1 MHNRPMRA
9 AHVFVDE
16 TKERGLLLTAAAMLP
31 GGLHTARK
39 HMRGLVMPRQRRIHF
54 FREGDA
60 RRKKILD
67 VIIDLAP
74 TCTIYD
80 SSRYS
85 RRQQRETCLQALV
98 ADLASSR
105 AQMLVLERDDSILDL
120 DRRLLYRQVH
130 NAWAT
135 PNCDISTCGHV
146 RNRCSRSRTPS
157 PGAGSEADTGA
168 NVCANS
174 SLRCEFSSSGK
185 LPERAKPGPPTV
197 RKAAG
202 STSPA

>member
-31 GGLHTARK
+31 GDLHTARK

-67 VIIDLAP
+67 VITDLAP
-74 TCTIYD
+74 ICTIYD
-80 SSRYS
+80 SSRHS

-98 ADLASSR
+98 ADLASAQ
-105 AQMLVLERDDSILDL
+105 AQMLVLERDDSIIDL
-120 DRRLLYRQVH
+120 DRRLLYRHVH
-130 NAWAT
+130 NAGYPELRYEHLRAREEPLLAIPDAIAW
-135 PNCDISTCGHV
+135 CWQRGGHWRERV
-146 RNRCSRSRTPS
+146 RELV
-157 PGAGSEADTGA
+157 AE
-168 NVCANS
+168 
-174 SLRCEFSSSGK
+174 
-185 LPERAKPGPPTV
+185 V
-197 RKAAG
+197 RVL
-202 STSPA
+202 